1 MDNRLLSIPGRG
13 LKAKE
18 TDTWIARSGRAR
30 RSGLALVLASA
41 LTAICPALWGT
52 TTVDLNPS
60 KDNTLY
66 EYDPNLGDLSNAL
79 GDHFF
84 AGKTGQGTGSLRRGL
99 LAFNV
104 AGSIPSGSTITSA
117 SLTLNMSKTISGTV
131 TVELHKLLADWGE
144 GTSQASGEEG
154 LGAPATPNDATWRHR
169 FYDNIFW
176 TTQGGDFS
184 ATVSA
189 SQSVNGLGPYVWSSA
204 QMVQNVQSWLDN
216 PASNFGWLV
225 LGDESTSISSKRFD
239 TRESAS
245 PPVLTIQYTPG
256 PRVLPTPRPRPTAA
270 PRPTT

>member
-52 TTVDLNPS
+52 TTVNLNPS

-84 AGKTGQGTGSLRRGL
+84 AGKTGQGTGSLRRGV
-99 LAFNV
+99 LAFDI

-117 SLTLNMSKTISGTV
+117 SLTMNMSRTV
-131 TVELHKLLADWGE
+131 SLERMVELHKLLADGGE
-144 GTSQASGEEG
+144 GPPHATGEEG
-154 LGAPATPNDATWRHR
+154 QGAPATTNDATWRHR
-169 FYDNIFW
+169 FYNNMFW
-176 TTQGGDFS
+176 TMQGGDFS

-189 SQSVNGLGPYVWSSA
+189 SQSVSGIGQYVWSSA
-204 QMVQNVQSWLDN
+204 QMVADVQLWLNN
-216 PASNFGWLV
+216 PA
-225 LGDESTSISSKRFD
+225 
-239 TRESAS
+239 
-245 PPVLTIQYTPG
+245 
-256 PRVLPTPRPRPTAA
+256 
-270 PRPTT
+270 